1 MKVIKIHVCLG
12 LFLALTSYKA
22 YAQGVSPISFS
33 SSTISSAEN
42 GATDVFAID
51 LDEDGDVDI
60 LSSSY
65 LDDTIAWYE
74 NDGSGSFTQ
83 HNINTSVNGA
93 SSVYAI
99 DVDGDDDLDVVSV
112 AYSDDAVYWFEN
124 NGSESFTR
132 HTLTTSIDGPRHAF
146 PADID
151 EDDDIDIIVASSNDG
166 KITFYKNNGSEVFTE
181 TTILSSMSGVTN
193 VFVKDLDD
201 EGGID
206 IIYAADVADEFGWL
220 ENDGS
225 ESFTKHTIGS
235 SLDGVKSVFVEDI
248 NDDSFLDIA
257 VAIYNTDEIAWYEN
271 DGSESFTKHSLS
283 TSEDG
288 ANDVFAADLDY
299 DGDIDLVSASNNDDS
314 ITWYENDGTE
324 SFTSHTLS
332 TTEDGARTVFA
343 ANISNGFGLDVLSA
357 SFFDDTIKLFK
368 NSTAKSRFTGLPA
381 KSISSGV
388 FASTLKP
395 IDFDKDG
402 DIDIV
407 IGDNVSDR
415 IIIAKNENGEISSTT
430 SDTLN
435 INLSQLDD
443 YIVVDLDRDGDNDLI
458 VSDRG
463 ANKVVWVQN
472 IGSSFTISTIASN
485 VSKASKL
492 AVGDID
498 LDGDF
503 DILVS
508 EEDESQTLYL
518 KNNGSQSF
526 TESVINDAVSLRLE
540 IIDFDLDGDQDA
552 VFVDQTGNI
561 KILENNGSGVFTKR
575 TIYVG
580 LVREFNISDID
591 KDGDLDIVQVSS
603 NSGTLKADLVGWV
616 ENNGG
621 FSFTHHNISTSL
633 DGPYYV
639 DTGDFDTDGDI
650 DIATISILDDRVNL
664 FLNNGSQSFSNEFI
678 SFGTSLK
685 IGTTGSIA
693 FSDINNDKRLD
704 ILTTTTVSGS
714 NDIQVFINPLHK
726 LSFPNFSK
734 TSISSTST
742 SAIATID
749 IDSDGDQD
757 IVSTG
762 VSLIL
767 NKNNGSGSFTQSTL
781 ASGLSTTRDLVPIDM
796 DGDGDIDIVT
806 AEFSG
811 DEISWYE
818 NDGSESF
825 TDNDIT
831 TSVDGPIAVEV
842 ADLDGDGDLDVI
854 AAIDNDGEFVWY
866 ENNGSE
872 SFTKHVISTSY
883 SDPSD
888 LKIVDMDNDGDLDI
902 VGSSK
907 TDHDVIWFE
916 NNGSQTF
923 TAHSV
928 DSYLFNANTVNTAD
942 IDQDGDID
950 VIANGSSD
958 INIYLNNGSQS
969 FSETNL
975 YSLSVLGETMLEDVD
990 LDGDV
995 DVLFL
1000 NAGAEKIGWLEND
1013 GSENFTEHIV
1023 GSSLSQLVRGLG
1035 VADLNRD
1042 GKLDFISGSEG
1053 LSANISWHENSTYVD
1068 QVTLGGAV
1076 GAQWRLFS
1084 LPKSGAK
1091 LSDVSNFLNL
1101 QGITDGSNSSSDANI
1116 FTYDNSG
1123 AWEEPSSVNDA
1134 MVDGYGFA
1142 VYTFD
1147 SISDSLDIRG
1157 SEPVADVSVSLN
1169 KSTLES
1175 GSYYT
1180 LVGNPYYSN
1189 YDLNSL
1195 TVNSGNLQDNVSF
1208 WDAKGQTYQVKD
1220 RTSNY
1225 IISPYQGFWVGITNG
1240 NSATTLS
1247 IPKSGKTDS
1256 DTSGTWLRKQNGF
1269 KGDLE
1274 FSLQTESGF
1283 RDDAIRLAVRDYAT
1297 QDWDR
1302 ADAGKLK
1309 SLSSTYVSLAFEGN
1323 LDNEIILKSVE
1334 SLPKTLDNTVTIPMD
1349 LISVDVEGSA
1359 TLSWKFI
1366 ESLPVDWELVFQDSK
1381 TGQSINM
1388 REYSEYNF
1396 ELSNFLEKDTSTSL
1410 KVNHSSSP
1418 RFNIVITQGQSVSN
1432 EREELPSEF
1441 SLSQNYPN
1449 PFNPSTTIKYT
1460 LSGAGKVN
1468 ISVFNLLGQR
1478 IRTLV
1483 DEQKAAGSY
1492 EIRFDAS
1499 SLTSGVYFYKM
1510 ESATFTS
1517 IKKMTLIK

>member
-12 LFLALTSYKA
+12 ILLALNSYNA
-22 YAQGVSPISFS
+22 YAQAVSPINFS

-83 HNINTSVNGA
+83 HNINTSANGA
-93 SSVYAI
+93 SSVFAI
-99 DVDGDDDLDVVSV
+99 DVDGDDDIDVVSV

-166 KITFYKNNGSEVFTE
+166 KITFYENNGSEVFTE
-181 TTILSSMSGVTN
+181 TTILSSMSGATN
-193 VFVKDLDD
+193 VFVKDLDND
-201 EGGID
+201 RD
-206 IIYAADVADEFGWL
+206 LDVIYAADVADEFGWL

-235 SLDGVKSVFVEDI
+235 SLDGVKAVFVEDI
-248 NDDSFLDIA
+248 NDDSYMDIA
-257 VAIYNTDEIAWYEN
+257 VAVYNTDEIAWYEN

-288 ANDVFAADLDY
+288 ANDVFASDLDY

-324 SFTSHTLS
+324 SFTSHS
-332 TTEDGARTVFA
+332 VATTIDGARTVFA
-343 ANISNGFGLDVLSA
+343 ADISNGYGLDILSA
-357 SFFDDTIKLFK
+357 SFFDDSIVLFK
-368 NSTAKSRFTGLPA
+368 NSTTQSRFTGLVPTVSSFSPFNRPYETIA
-381 KSISSGV
+381 K
-388 FASTLKP
+388 
-395 IDFDKDG
+395 DFDRDG
-402 DIDIV
+402 DIDLVAVHPSADKIFW
-407 IGDNVSDR
+407 
-415 IIIAKNENGEISSTT
+415 
-430 SDTLN
+430 LN
-435 INLSQLDD
+435 N
-443 YIVVDLDRDGDNDLI
+443 DGDGNFNGSAETLISETIDFPKSPYVLDL
-458 VSDRG
+458 
-463 ANKVVWVQN
+463 
-472 IGSSFTISTIASN
+472 
-485 VSKASKL
+485 
-492 AVGDID
+492 D

-503 DILVS
+503 DIIVASLID
-508 EEDESQTLYL
+508 EELYWFE
-518 KNNGSQSF
+518 NSGDQSF
-526 TESVINDAVSLRLE
+526 TQHKLSTDSINVHSPVGADIDQDGDVDIVVSDYNTNTTILFENDGSQNFSQSTLFNDGLRKIELTDLDEDGDLDIVAIDIEHIEWYENTGAGSYINYIIYTHIFGLDVAVADLDGDGDKDLISIFSDDAAFWHENDGTESFTTHVISKSIDNPRSVDIV
-540 IIDFDLDGDQDA
+540 DFDLDGDIDLLIHGKGDDDLWL
-552 VFVDQTGNI
+552 FENTGEGSFLPHNI
-561 KILENNGSGVFTKR
+561 IYGLEFSGGSS
-575 TIYVG
+575 
-580 LVREFNISDID
+580 SDIFFAD
-591 KDGDLDIVQVSS
+591 LNGDMLPDIVP
-603 NSGTLKADLVGWV
+603 GILAGA
-616 ENNGG
+616 
-621 FSFTHHNISTSL
+621 STF
-633 DGPYYV
+633 YW
-639 DTGDFDTDGDI
+639 F
-650 DIATISILDDRVNL
+650 R
-664 FLNNGSQSFSNEFI
+664 
-678 SFGTSLK
+678 
-685 IGTTGSIA
+685 
-693 FSDINNDKRLD
+693 
-704 ILTTTTVSGS
+704 
-714 NDIQVFINPLHK
+714 NPLHK
-726 LSFPNFSK
+726 PNFPNFSK

-818 NDGSESF
+818 NDGAGSF
-825 TDNDIT
+825 SDNNIT
-831 TSVDGPIAVEV
+831 TTVDGPIAVEV
-842 ADLDGDGDLDVI
+842 ADLDKDGDLDVI

-872 SFTKHVISTSY
+872 SFTEHVISTSY

-888 LKIVDMDNDGDLDI
+888 LKVIDMDNDGDLDI

-907 TDHDVIWFE
+907 LDLDVFWFE
-916 NNGSQTF
+916 NNGSESF
-923 TAHSV
+923 TAHTIDPSLTLV
-928 DSYLFNANTVNTAD
+928 STLDVGD
-942 IDQDGDID
+942 IDQDGDVD
-950 VIANGSSD
+950 VIAVGSSD

-969 FSETNL
+969 FSESTV
-975 YSLSVLGETMLEDVD
+975 SSVTTLGKVMLKDVD
-990 LDGDV
+990 LDGDI
-995 DVLFL
+995 DVVFL
-1000 NAGAEKIGWLEND
+1000 NAGAQKIGWLEND

-1023 GSSLSQLVRGLG
+1023 GSELSQLVRGLG
-1035 VADLNRD
+1035 VADLNGD

-1068 QVTLGGAV
+1068 QVTLGGTV

-1134 MVDGYGFA
+1134 LVDGYGFA
-1142 VYTFD
+1142 VYIFD
-1147 SISDSLDIRG
+1147 SISDSLNIRG
-1157 SEPVADVSVSLN
+1157 SEPAADVSVSLN

-1189 YDLNSL
+1189 YNLNSL

-1220 RTSNY
+1220 RISNY
-1225 IISPYQGFWVGITNG
+1225 IISPYQGFWVGVTNG
-1240 NSATTLS
+1240 NSATTLTF
-1247 IPKSGKTDS
+1247 PRSGKTDS

-1274 FSLQTESGF
+1274 FSLQTENGF

-1309 SLSSTYVSLAFEGN
+1309 SLSSSYVSLAFEGN
-1323 LDNEIILKSVE
+1323 IDNEIILKSVE
-1334 SLPKTLDNTVTIPMD
+1334 SLPETLDNIVTLPMD
-1349 LISVDVEGSA
+1349 LISIDVEGSA

-1366 ESLPVDWELVFQDSK
+1366 KSLPNDWDLLFQDLK

-1396 ELSNFLEKDTSTSL
+1396 ELSGFLEKDTGTAL

-1418 RFNIVITQGQSVSN
+1418 RFNIVISKGLSVSN

-1460 LSGAGKVN
+1460 LSEAGKVN
-1468 ISVFNLLGQR
+1468 ITVFNLLGQR

-1483 DEQKAAGSY
+1483 DEQKPVGNY

-1510 ESATFTS
+1510 QSNNFTA
-1517 IKKMTLIK
+1517 IQKMTLIK

>member
-1 MKVIKIHVCLG
+1 MKVLKIHVCLG
-12 LFLALTSYKA
+12 VLLAVLSYNTF
-22 YAQGVSPISFS
+22 AQAVSPIDFS

-74 NDGSGSFTQ
+74 NDGSGGFTQ

-112 AYSDDAVYWFEN
+112 AFSDDAVYWFEN
-124 NGSESFTR
+124 DGSESFTR
-132 HTLTTSIDGPRHAF
+132 HTLTSTIDGPRHAF

-151 EDDDIDIIVASSNDG
+151 DDDDVDIIVASSSDG
-166 KITFYKNNGSEVFTE
+166 NITLYENNGSESFTE

-201 EGGID
+201 DDDID
-206 IIYAADVADEFGWL
+206 VIYAADVADEFGWL

-235 SLDGVKSVFVEDI
+235 SLDGVKAVFVEDI
-248 NDDSFLDIA
+248 NDDSYSDIA

-288 ANDVFAADLDY
+288 ANDVFAVDLDY

-314 ITWYENDGTE
+314 ITWYENDGSE
-324 SFTSHTLS
+324 SFTTHSI
-332 TTEDGARTVFA
+332 TTTVNGARTVFA
-343 ANISNGFGLDVLSA
+343 ADIGSGFGLDILSA
-357 SFFDDTIKLFK
+357 SFFDDTIKLFE
-368 NSTAKSRFTGLPA
+368 NSTTQSRFTEISPT
-381 KSISSGV
+381 SISTGV
-388 FASTLKP
+388 FPSTLKP
-395 IDFDKDG
+395 LDFDGDG
-402 DIDIV
+402 DIDLV
-407 IGDNVSDR
+407 IGDDVSDR

-430 SDTLN
+430 SDTIN
-435 INLSQLDD
+435 INLEQLNDFE
-443 YIVVDLDRDGDNDLI
+443 VVDLDKDGDTDLV
-458 VSDRG
+458 VSDWS
-463 ANKVVWVQN
+463 ANKVLWVQN
-472 IGSSFTISTIASN
+472 TGSSFSISTLASN
-485 VSKASKL
+485 VSESGKL

-498 LDGDF
+498 SDGDI

-508 EEDESQTLYL
+508 EDNESQTLYL
-518 KNNGSQSF
+518 QNNGSQSF
-526 TESVINDAVSLRLE
+526 AESVINAATSLRLE
-540 IIDFDLDGDQDA
+540 IIDFDLDGDQDV
-552 VFVDQTGNI
+552 VFVDLTRNI
-561 KILENNGSGVFTKR
+561 KILENNGAGVFTNR
-575 TIYVG
+575 TIYEG
-580 LVREFNISDID
+580 FVREFSITDVD
-591 KDGDLDIVQVSS
+591 RDGDLDIVQVGS
-603 NSGTLKADLVGWV
+603 NSGTSKVDLVGWV

-621 FSFTHHNISTSL
+621 FSFTNHDISTSL
-633 DGPYYV
+633 DGPYFV
-639 DTGDFDTDGDI
+639 DTGDFDTDGDV
-650 DIATISILDDRVNL
+650 DIAMISILDDRVNL
-664 FLNNGSQSFSNEFI
+664 FLNNGSESFTYEYL
-678 SFGTSLK
+678 SFGTPIT
-685 IGTTGSIA
+685 IGTTGSVF
-693 FSDINNDKRLD
+693 FSDINNDGRLD
-704 ILTTTTVSGS
+704 ILTTTKVSGS
-714 NDIQVFINPLHK
+714 NDIKVFINPLHK

-742 SAIATID
+742 SAVETID

-762 VSLIL
+762 VNLIL
-767 NKNNGSGSFTQSTL
+767 NTNNGSGGFSQSTL

-796 DGDGDIDIVT
+796 DGDGDIDIIT

-825 TDNDIT
+825 ADNDIT

-842 ADLDGDGDLDVI
+842 ADLDQDGDMDVI
-854 AAIDNDGEFVWY
+854 AAIDNDAEFVWY
-866 ENNGSE
+866 ENDSSE
-872 SFTKHVISTSY
+872 SFTKNLISSSY

-888 LKIVDMDNDGDLDI
+888 LKIIDMDNDGDLDI

-907 TDHDVIWFE
+907 AGHDLIWFE
-916 NNGSQTF
+916 NDGSESF
-923 TAHSV
+923 TAFDV
-928 DSYLFNANTVNTAD
+928 DDNLSNASTVNVAD
-942 IDQDGDID
+942 IDKDGDVDI
-950 VIANGSSD
+950 IANGSSE
-958 INIYLNNGSQS
+958 INMYLNNGSQS
-969 FSETNL
+969 FSETNIN
-975 YSLSVLGETMLEDVD
+975 SISILGETKLEDVD
-990 LDGDV
+990 LDGDI
-995 DVLFL
+995 DILFL
-1000 NAGAEKIGWLEND
+1000 NAGLQKIGWLEND
-1013 GSENFTEHIV
+1013 GAENFTEHIV
-1023 GSSLSQLVRGLG
+1023 GSSLSQLVRGFG
-1035 VADLNRD
+1035 IADLNGN
-1042 GKLDFISGSEG
+1042 GKLDFISGAEG
-1053 LSANISWHENSTYVD
+1053 LSADISWFENTTYTN
-1068 QVTLGGAV
+1068 QVTLGGKE
-1076 GAQWRLFS
+1076 GAQWRLIS
-1084 LPKSGAK
+1084 LPKSSAK
-1091 LSDVSNFLNL
+1091 LSDISSFINL
-1101 QGITDGSNSSSDANI
+1101 QGIADGDNTSSDANI

-1147 SISDSLDIRG
+1147 SIADSLDIRG
-1157 SEPVADVSVSLN
+1157 NEPATDVSVSLN

-1208 WDAKGQTYQVKD
+1208 WDASGQTYQVKD

-1240 NSATTLS
+1240 NSATTLT

-1256 DTSGTWLRKQNGF
+1256 DTSGTWLRKPNGF
-1269 KGDLE
+1269 TGDLE
-1274 FSLQTESGF
+1274 FSLQTESGY

-1297 QDWDR
+1297 QGWDR

-1309 SLSSTYVSLAFEGN
+1309 SLSSTFVSLAFVSTLGN
-1323 LDNEIILKSVE
+1323 DTILKSVE
-1334 SLPKTLDNTVTIPMD
+1334 SLPEILDAPVMIPMD
-1349 LISVDVEGSA
+1349 LISLDVEGSA

-1366 ESLPVDWELVFQDSK
+1366 ESLPADWELVFKDSK
-1381 TGQSINM
+1381 TGQSIDM
-1388 REYSEYNF
+1388 REYSEYHL
-1396 ELSNFLEKDTSTSL
+1396 ELSGFLEKDTDSAL

-1418 RFNIVITQGQSVSN
+1418 RFNIVITEGQSVSN
-1432 EREELPSEF
+1432 EREELPGKF

-1449 PFNPSTTIKYT
+1449 PFNPSTTIKYA
-1460 LSGAGKVN
+1460 LSEPGNVKLS
-1468 ISVFNLLGQR
+1468 IFNLLGQQ

-1483 DEQKAAGSY
+1483 DEQKPAGNY
-1492 EIRFDAS
+1492 EIRFNAS

-1510 ESATFTS
+1510 EIANFTS